1 MYSLLFRTG
10 VTKESS
16 PDVQRSRASRPAM
29 SATAVNSG
37 SARGVKDK
45 RGGYSTLNLNYKG
58 GGRGGDTKGYGMSNR
73 G

>member
-1 MYSLLFRTG
+1 
-10 VTKESS
+10 
-16 PDVQRSRASRPAM
+16 M

-58 GGRGGDTKGYGMSNR
+58 GGRGGDTKGYGTSNR

>member
-1 MYSLLFRTG
+1 
-10 VTKESS
+10 
-16 PDVQRSRASRPAM
+16 M

-58 GGRGGDTKGYGMSNR
+58 GGRGGDSKGYGMYMLGNWLMVYVYTICM
-73 G
+73 GYNVYFEL